1 MRRLLSFHALLVYL
15 FLYLPI
21 LVVVALSFNES
32 RRGSTSP
39 ASP

>member
-21 LVVVALSFNES
+21 LVVVALSFN
-32 RRGSTSP
+32 
-39 ASP
+39 